1 VNLKNVI
8 WPAVAALVIML
19 AGAYLLR
26 TSSADYYTLEAR
38 DIKETLITVG
48 RIEPVQ
54 QVELAFQTA
63 GILKKVHVA
72 EGTAVAEQVLL
83 VELENSQEKNNLA
96 QRQADLNLA
105 RNTVGQQIAEDYASA
120 VEELKQVAID
130 EKKQRES
137 YERNKFLF
145 TNGALS
151 SVELAESKSA
161 WEQEVSRQKAV
172 QLKLQALG
180 EKGSVRQEASLNLEK
195 AQLDVKSAHL
205 QLAQKSLT
213 APFNGTVTELAKQP
227 GEYVQLG
234 EPVLTLASAATRI
247 EAEIDEKELAKL
259 REGMEAR
266 VTLPTDTTKYYPA
279 KVQGLAPKID
289 PQKGTIN
296 VYFKPLAKLPF
307 KPHAAVNIEI
317 TAADRPMAWAIPRS
331 FVISEESGDAVW
343 LWQAGRIHKEVVQ
356 VRESLSQWLIIE
368 PLESK
373 AILIEPG
380 DYKDG
385 QKMKLGQERRE

>member
-1 VNLKNVI
+1 VSFKKAI
-8 WPAVAALVIML
+8 WPAVAVLVIIL
-19 AGAYLLR
+19 AGAYWLR
-26 TSSADYYTLEAR
+26 TPSADYYTLEAQ

-48 RIEPVQ
+48 RVEPEQ

-63 GILKKVHVA
+63 GILKKVHAA
-72 EGTAVAEQVLL
+72 EGSVVAEQALL
-83 VELENSQEKNNLA
+83 VELENSPEKNNLA

-105 RNTVGQQIAEDYASA
+105 RNTVGQQIAEDYAGAAES
-120 VEELKQVAID
+120 LKQVAID
-130 EKKQRES
+130 EKKQREA
-137 YERNKFLF
+137 YERNKYLF
-145 TNGALS
+145 ANGALS

-180 EKGSVRQEASLNLEK
+180 DQGSVRQEASLNLAK
-195 AQLDVKSAHL
+195 AQLDVDSAQL
-205 QLAQKSLT
+205 ALAQKSLT

-227 GEYVQLG
+227 GEYVQPG
-234 EPVLTLASAATRI
+234 ELVLTLASAATRI

-259 REGMEAR
+259 REGMAAR
-266 VTLPTDTTKYYPA
+266 VSLPTDTTKYYPA

-289 PQKGTIN
+289 AQKGTIT

-317 TAADRPMAWAIPRS
+317 TAADRPMAWAVPRS
-331 FVISEESGDAVW
+331 FVISGAAGDAVW
-343 LWQAGRIHKEVVQ
+343 LWQAGRIQQEEVQ

-380 DYKDG
+380 DYRDD
-385 QKMKLGQERRE
+385 QKIKLGQERRE